1 VNRRELLRRLRTGGT
16 QNVSFADLQRLA
28 EGCGFRL
35 ARVTGSHHIYHHPAV
50 PRTLNLQPE
59 GRQAKSYQVR
69 QFLSLL
75 DRYNLG
81 LESDDE

>member
-1 VNRRELLRRLRTGGT
+1 MNRRELLRRLRVGAVH
-16 QNVSFADLQRLA
+16 NVSFSDLQALA
-28 EGCGFRL
+28 EGCGFQL
-35 ARVTGSHHIYHHPAV
+35 IRVKGSHHLYHHPSV

-59 GRQAKSYQVR
+59 GKQAKGYQVR

-81 LESDDE
+81 LDADDD